1 MQKNA
6 TVPTGL
12 FSGMKLLFSAPL
24 NSTQEFSLIITFG
37 HVPIMSLANVCR
49 CSFQPDPSIL
59 DSGINSKIEN
69 LQLQIALP
77 SDIAQAVKSAG
88 SVKFRQ
94 TFSRE
99 DTGDLI
105 TNNLSVLPPEADGS
119 GGESDSAT
127 VTVHVQGSEQKAAS
141 AATSPK
147 VGQKPCE
154 LGWVLRAD
162 GAECVMCPEG
172 QTTFKIGE
180 NMCRDVTQEDI
191 LNTLYSVVHGEETW
205 PEEKKRDWGTKKSAC
220 SWAGITCNEQG
231 LITGISFPV
240 VGISNY

>member
-1 MQKNA
+1 MARSRFMRLALAIA
-6 TVPTGL
+6 TISRCQSSASASASQDLLSEELRLKIQSTIQEQVN
-12 FSGMKLLFSAPL
+12 KLISA
-24 NSTQEFSLIITFG
+24 
-37 HVPIMSLANVCR
+37 
-49 CSFQPDPSIL
+49 

>member
-1 MQKNA
+1 MHG
-6 TVPTGL
+6 VPDVKPPG
-12 FSGMKLLFSAPL
+12 AACVYVYD
-24 NSTQEFSLIITFG
+24 TQCQSVNLPSLT
-37 HVPIMSLANVCR
+37 H
-49 CSFQPDPSIL
+49 SIL
-59 DSGINSKIEN
+59 DSGVNSKIEN

-99 DTGDLI
+99 DTGNLI
-105 TNNLSVLPPEADGS
+105 TNNLSVLPPEGDGS

-127 VTVHVQGSEQKAAS
+127 VTVHVQGSDQKAVPAKEV
-141 AATSPK
+141 SPK

-162 GAECVMCPEG
+162 GAGCVMCPEG
-172 QTTFKIGE
+172 QTTFKVGE
-180 NMCRDVTQEDI
+180 NICRDVTEEYI
-191 LNTLYSVVHGEETW
+191 LNTFYSVVHGEENW
-205 PEEKKRDWGTKKSAC
+205 PEEKRRGWGTNKSAC

-231 LITGISFPV
+231 VITGISFPV
-240 VGISNY
+240 VGISDY

>member
-1 MQKNA
+1 MRQVLAIATIACCKSSALAQDLLSEELRQKIQ
-6 TVPTGL
+6 
-12 FSGMKLLFSAPL
+12 
-24 NSTQEFSLIITFG
+24 STIQDQVNKIIA
-37 HVPIMSLANVCR
+37 V
-49 CSFQPDPSIL
+49 

-69 LQLQIALP
+69 VQLQIALP

-105 TNNLSVLPPEADGS
+105 TNNLSVLPPEGDGS
-119 GGESDSAT
+119 GGDSDSAT
-127 VTVHVQGSEQKAAS
+127 VTVHVQGSQQKAAS
-141 AATSPK
+141 AEKNSLPK
-147 VGQKPCE
+147 VGQKSCE

-162 GAECVMCPEG
+162 GAGCVMCPEG

-180 NMCRDVTQEDI
+180 NTCRDVTDEDI

-205 PEEKKRDWGTKKSAC
+205 PEEKKRGWGTKKNAC

-231 LITGISFPV
+231 VITGISFPV
-240 VGISNY
+240 VGISN

>member
-1 MQKNA
+1 
-6 TVPTGL
+6 
-12 FSGMKLLFSAPL
+12 
-24 NSTQEFSLIITFG
+24 
-37 HVPIMSLANVCR
+37 MSLANVCR